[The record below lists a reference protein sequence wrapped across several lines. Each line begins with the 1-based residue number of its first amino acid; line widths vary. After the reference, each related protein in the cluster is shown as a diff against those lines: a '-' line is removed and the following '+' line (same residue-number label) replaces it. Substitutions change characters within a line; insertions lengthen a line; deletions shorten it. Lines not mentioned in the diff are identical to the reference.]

1 VKKYQNNNITNHAL
15 LACMWVGLRR
25 VLRLIAL
32 HLLCQQAAGCLSG
45 FRICISLFGRSV
57 TKQTNMDDSTD
68 RQTDNMRVAGFIG
81 YYW

>member
-1 VKKYQNNNITNHAL
+1 VKKYQNNNINQPCLIGLH
-15 LACMWVGLRR
+15 VGLRR

-32 HLLCQQAAGCLSG
+32 HLLCQQASGCLSG
-45 FRICISLFGRSV
+45 SRICISLFGRSV